1 MLKQIMKYLYTL
13 VIFVSLITSSCYQ
26 EEEKKYEKNL
36 YNIKFSKTP
45 LKYGVAF
52 NWDVCKISTFVEYII
67 TKSIESTPALM
78 KVTDLKSRDIYARIK
93 SRDSTKVLDTST
105 IENSYYRL
113 YINFGHGLIAS
124 DELYVDFLNFSLAGQ
139 GLHNYLVDYVNGNL
153 YLFYTNQTIEAVDL
167 ANMKTKAIKLNQTY
181 NFSYSPS
188 LGYGRFGKT
197 EVYIPYGDKIILLD
211 GDNLEVKDTFDE
223 GTKGAT
229 IFNTVTDIFSNI
241 YYTESY
247 GATSAVLSKY
257 IASTGKIIRLGD
269 IKPTSNVIRV
279 TKDGKYVLVGSINHS
294 AIVSLYTLNNNG
306 MMISHISSQYNIVI
320 SSNLSFTTANLS
332 PLIISS
338 NSTLYD
344 NLVSQKLLSNVVPA
358 YFSSSF
364 STDDKFIYIV
374 ESTQKL
380 VYKIES
386 RNPYNKFA
394 IYQTRLT
401 PQYFF
406 VYNNEGYSI
415 SKLDNQNTGVS
426 KLYLEKLKL

>member
-1 MLKQIMKYLYTL
+1 MKYLYTL

-67 TKSIESTPALM
+67 TKSIESTPALT
-78 KVTDLKSRDIYARIK
+78 KLADLKSSDVYARIK

-269 IKPTSNVIRV
+269 VKPTSNVIRV

-306 MMISHISSQYNIVI
+306 MMISNISSQYNIVI

-332 PLIISS
+332 SLIISG

-344 NLVSQKLLSNVVPA
+344 NLVSQKVLSNVVPA

-380 VYKIES
+380 VYKIEN

-415 SKLDNQNTGVS
+415 SKLENQNTGVS

>member
-26 EEEKKYEKNL
+26 EEEKKYEENL
-36 YNIKFSKTP
+36 YNVKFSKTP
-45 LKYGVAF
+45 LKYGAAF
-52 NWDVCKISTFVEYII
+52 SWDESKISTFVEYVI
-67 TKSIESTPALM
+67 TKNTKPTPALT
-78 KVTDLKSRDIYARIK
+78 KLADLKSSDVYARIK

-139 GLHNYLVDYVNGNL
+139 GIRNYLVDYVNGNL

-167 ANMKTKAIKLNQTY
+167 ANMKTKAIKLNQIY
-181 NFSYSPS
+181 NFNYSPS

-197 EVYIPYGDKIILLD
+197 EVYIPYFDKIIFLD
-211 GDNLEVKDTFDE
+211 GDNLEVKDTLDG

-241 YYTESY
+241 YYTDSY
-247 GATSAVLSKY
+247 GATSAVVSKY
-257 IASTGKIIRLGD
+257 ITSTGKTKRFGD
-269 IKPTSNVIRV
+269 INPTYSMIRV
-279 TKDGKYVLVGSINHS
+279 TKDGKNILVGPMSQVAN
-294 AIVSLYTLNNNG
+294 ASLYTLDNNDV
-306 MMISHISSQYNIVI
+306 MISNVKSLNTMDL
-320 SSNLSFTTANLS
+320 SSNLVFTMANLS
-332 PLIISS
+332 SLIISG

-344 NLVSQKLLSNVVPA
+344 KLVSQKVLSNLVPA

-374 ESTQKL
+374 CSTQKL
-380 VYKIES
+380 VFKIENRS
-386 RNPYNKFA
+386 PFNKLA

-406 VYNNEGYSI
+406 VYNNEGFSI
-415 SKLDNQNTGVS
+415 SKLDNQSTGVS

>member
-139 GLHNYLVDYVNGNL
+139 GIRNYLVDYVNGNL

>member
-26 EEEKKYEKNL
+26 EEEKKYEENL
-36 YNIKFSKTP
+36 YNVKFSKTP

-269 IKPTSNVIRV
+269 VKPTSNVIRV

-306 MMISHISSQYNIVI
+306 MMISNISSQYNIVI

-380 VYKIES
+380 VYKIEN

-415 SKLDNQNTGVS
+415 SKLENQNTGVS

>member
-269 IKPTSNVIRV
+269 VKPTSNVIRV

-306 MMISHISSQYNIVI
+306 MMISNISSQYNIVI

-380 VYKIES
+380 VYKIEN

-415 SKLDNQNTGVS
+415 SKLENQNTGVS